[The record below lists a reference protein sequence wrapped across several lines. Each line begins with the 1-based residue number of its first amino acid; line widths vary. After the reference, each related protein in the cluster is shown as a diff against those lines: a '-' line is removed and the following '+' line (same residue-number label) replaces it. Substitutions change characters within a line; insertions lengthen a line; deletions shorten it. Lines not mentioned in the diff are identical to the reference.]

1 MRLIIHSI
9 CRLILLKTM
18 GLTTLWTNQF
28 LMPSRF
34 PAASW
39 LAAFLLLPLLGAAQ
53 VQEWAYHEPDHLDHS
68 HVLTWPDW
76 GTDRIIAAVAH
87 TDLGTYNS
95 GTTSSTPQGTSIL
108 TRQKDDGT
116 LMWQTKLGS
125 NFLLRLSDMKVIP
138 GTDGEEIALVGHR
151 RLSLTGTFSD
161 RGVLFIV
168 SSVDGSLLHEY
179 SLESNDPQNP
189 VDSRL
194 LGLEFYIHEGS
205 LNLACTG
212 WTGDVTTTGGNH
224 RGLYLRFGYQ
234 NTAPPVLLAGWE
246 LNSTANGGDRDYL
259 GKAVDIGTGIAVVGS
274 TNPFD
279 FNGDVHQAA
288 MAALFDYDGTPIWGQ
303 GYREFI
309 QPIVTDHTV
318 AADIMKV
325 DDGFLLAMNHFA
337 GSGMSLSSFNPTNG
351 DLINTQFVNVPASIS
366 TSENIKAFD
375 IEVHPDG
382 GWIVGGYI
390 KDHEWVDTNAVSQKG
405 NIPYFLTGTINAVN
419 GHVMLA
425 DMKAMEVPSKG
436 AGETVN
442 NWAYAPY
449 PNDHI
454 QPWVYHPE
462 MMALEA
468 DQDPNIDLI
477 LTGYRERPFNPNAFN
492 LNIIPTD
499 LAASTGPCDT
509 LDVPYLVNNG
519 ILESYTLP
527 SPEPMDLHFE
537 VISIDPIM
545 LGLGIIDCGELMPPP
560 VCSLP
565 TGLMESVT
573 CLSVDIETLGGFTPP
588 MDVQYAWD
596 FGDGTTL
603 AGTNLNHPPIHTYLA
618 AGTYTISMT
627 AYCVFDAATST
638 TLTRT
643 VTVEDCGDDCTPD
656 NDLVAA
662 LNMATSSF
670 CSIEYGLIGSVTP
683 VPGAD
688 IAWTLNGSA
697 LPSADGQWS
706 PTITGSVED
715 IEAAYDSGSY
725 TGELC
730 ATVTCPDGSSNT
742 QCLSFTLSVEAPDY
756 GLDFWLFCGS
766 GCFGT
771 AGTRSAVSLDMALW
785 DLDEAQYD
793 AEVHFSDG
801 TSYVLNLND
810 PQSIIKCFPYVP
822 FFKSACLRIYEEGGL
837 AAGDAPCYEVCESDA
852 CITVE
857 TIPPHLFE
865 QVAPTLG
872 LNPASCT
879 VTATPIPDEVESEV
893 SLMAFDTQY
902 PGGGSLAEFLD
913 AFLDGETF
921 ANQVMSSSAASGDYT
936 PAALGEG
943 SGSSSCYQVLEATV
957 SHPVVLHIPDDNGG
971 QLFHAGQP
979 VAPAFVDA
987 NPTAVVLSDPRLS
1000 LVGALLT
1007 DGPVD
1012 ILAQA
1017 NQQPQ
1022 VAFVPV
1028 DVSVY
1033 SGGVNAWSLP
1043 NGILGSAGPG
1053 GDDIFTTTPTSA
1065 DDVCELPTGDL
1076 GIQYEHGLL
1085 GMVSVVPASLSGNG
1099 EWDAL
1104 FPNGQI
1110 SMLDPTAAGQSTC
1123 PSEFSYLAEFRTTL
1137 LSSSCQANGIDD
1149 LSGNEGSCT
1158 FASSMLDNTDYDSN
1172 DAVYQLLATDGL
1184 IPAASGATDQNELI
1198 LEFNENYGDGMGAY
1212 GQWTISDAAGTVAAS
1227 GTIPNT
1233 VTEYTESISLPV
1245 GGSYVFEII
1254 TDCWSAYDQSQII
1267 LNLNHAGNIQPI
1279 ALFPAGAFI
1288 PGPVSSGFHIPDGIV
1303 IVPPTTPIDTTC
1315 DVSYTHELMTPG
1327 LQPYS
1332 SPGTYV
1338 AMENNIQLG
1347 YEVFF
1352 DGTAAQYNHASVV
1365 AALPAV
1371 GFGQVLSLSN
1381 INAVYDFSAFPNVS
1395 KVSFNFFD
1403 GAGVENLKVNGHTL
1417 LVDEFEFMPTTVAP
1431 GVTMSVATA
1440 IHPGYQT
1447 GLVTLTGNV
1456 QKLEVGGQQF
1466 YLDDVCVVHDGTVVP
1481 IATGS
1486 GCTAQCDVQTDF
1498 DLLTSGT
1505 RYGTIGGGANVSVS
1519 PGSQATTSDLVPI
1532 YLEPLHE
1539 IVPPNQYY
1547 NFLGVEPSPTGTGQE
1562 LWTNNITA
1570 QFDIQAVVD
1579 VTDTVCIAF
1588 RDEGGFENLWINGA
1602 APQRTPNGYG
1612 GLVVFDGTNI
1622 GGVNVHVSGAMVGGF
1637 TYEGVLT
1644 LVGDVDKLSIGGQ
1657 ELFLDDLCI
1666 SEGDGTSVP
1675 DITTVGDTTFLDGV
1689 DIQLTSLDAD
1699 GCQSLLSVDLG
1710 LWEDQVD
1717 SLGISLTDEDGAVAG
1732 SVQNLGGGQFLL
1744 SGSSLTPLSINLSVF
1759 VLQTIPVLVMEI
1771 PGISI
1776 PICTIDV
1783 PCFANAAFAAM
1794 DIGNCVAEFNYIGTA
1809 GNLDWTFDGVPV
1821 PAGNVFTHPIAQPGQ
1836 LVCVTVT
1843 DFNDPNCTDTYC
1855 QYVTVECGNDTTQ
1868 VDSCDVEF
1876 THELMAFGPVAIPGP
1891 GATVTSEEGIDL
1903 SFEDMVYIDGST
1915 NFGTADIMNAQPEA
1929 GDGQVLWL
1937 NNISAVYDL
1946 TGVGDVEQVK
1956 FEFFESGGIENLRIN
1971 GQTLVDDIDNM
1982 GGAALGGANV
1992 FVAYNTYIGFIAG
2005 EVIITG
2011 NVQELAVAGQEF
2023 YIDNLCVITADESAC
2038 IDSDADGIC
2047 DEDEVAGC
2055 TNAGSINYN
2064 PNATD
2069 DDGSCDD
2076 GTTATN
2082 DTTEIEIPN
2091 GLPCPT
2097 GCDHLVD
2104 FSTQTI
2110 GESWGAITS
2119 NPTYP
2124 LMPGDFMFAE
2134 NGIDLYVDRLNN
2146 AYNPPTYQKN
2156 GIVSS
2161 PWWAFGSG
2169 QVMHTNNATVTFDL
2183 DSIPTDS
2190 VCLDFLDLGGYEFLE
2205 VNGVAFSSFNGYGEL
2220 AAASGTMGGVQV
2232 QVIGN
2237 PIIQTTSSGPSTVGF
2252 NGRIVLIG
2260 NVDKLEIGG
2269 QEFWI
2274 DNLCI
2279 SETPPSAT
2287 LAEVLDEQ
2295 GEEGVLELFN
2305 LSVEVDS
2312 ANCQAAVAILPLD
2325 LPALTTAELQ
2335 LFGSE
2340 TGTYYS
2346 SEVLGSSEPPSGS
2359 ENNDSWIEPVSD
2371 VFLVPLPETDE
2382 PLMLQLY
2389 LEDFTTT
2396 LVIEIPGLIPG
2407 CGGGIIELPCVVDA
2421 TFVGFEIECGV
2432 VSILAPPAMA
2442 DASESWTVNG
2452 TAYVPTGDPHAFTL
2466 TLADGT
2472 VTTVCRTVVD
2482 PNLPDCEDTF
2492 CLTFV
2497 SDCTSDTCDYSF
2509 THELMAM
2516 GAVPPSTFFTEDHI
2530 VMHTAAFDAGLGG
2543 PPSIGSAWIDLTAVP
2558 GVGDNQVLLLSNTNA
2573 NYDLNALVNVDQV
2586 TLEYF
2591 DGAGIENLMIN
2602 GAFLIAEFGD
2612 LAGASFA
2619 HGGVDVFITR
2629 VAGAGY
2635 HYGEVILT
2643 GNVSE
2648 FAIGGQQFF
2657 IDNVCV
2663 SAEGVD
2669 CTNDTDQDGIC
2680 DEDEVAGC
2688 TNPYANNYDPNVTDD
2703 DGSCEDILGCMDEEA
2718 CNYNP
2723 NATSLDPDLPCL
2735 YPVPGYNCLGEGII
2749 SGCLDPAACNYDP
2762 QATNSVPDLC
2772 AYPVDGYDCQGYCV
2786 DVDEDGTCDLHEVAG
2801 CTYPEASNYDPE
2813 ATEDDGTCDLAV
2825 GNACPTDIDNDGSTT
2840 VSDLLLLLGS
2850 FSLDCE

>member
-1 MRLIIHSI
+1 MRLVILRLR
-9 CRLILLKTM
+9 RLILLVFT
-18 GLTTLWTNQF
+18 GLAILWTNQTV
-28 LMPSRF
+28 MSSRF

-39 LAAFLLLPLLGAAQ
+39 LAVLLLLPFLGTAQ
-53 VQEWAYHEPDHLDHS
+53 VQEWAYHELDHLDHS

-95 GTTSSTPQGTSIL
+95 GATNSTPQGTSIL

-151 RLSLTGTFSD
+151 RLSVTGTFSD

-179 SLESNDPQNP
+179 SLESNDPQSP

-246 LNSTANGGDRDYL
+246 LNSTANGGDHDYL

-288 MAALFDYDGTPIWGQ
+288 LAALFDYDGAQIWGQ
-303 GYREFI
+303 GYREFL

-337 GSGMSLSSFNPTNG
+337 GSGMSLSSLDPTNG
-351 DLINTQFVNVPASIS
+351 DLFNTQFVNVPASIS
-366 TSENIKAFD
+366 ISENIKAFD

-405 NIPYFLTGTINAVN
+405 NIPYFLNGAIDAVN
-419 GHVMLA
+419 GQVILA
-425 DMKAMEVPSKG
+425 DMKAMKVPSKG

-449 PNDHI
+449 PNDHF

-468 DQDPNIDLI
+468 GQDPNIDLI

-499 LAASTGPCDT
+499 LTAGTGPCDT
-509 LDVPYLVNNG
+509 LDVPYVVNNG
-519 ILESYTLP
+519 IMESYTLP
-527 SPEPMDLHFE
+527 SPTPIELHFE
-537 VISIDPIM
+537 VISIDPMM

-565 TGLMESVT
+565 TGLMESFT

-656 NDLVAA
+656 NDLVVA
-662 LNMATSSF
+662 LNMVTSNF

-688 IAWTLNGSA
+688 ITWTVNGSA
-697 LPSADGQWS
+697 LPAADGQWS

-715 IEAAYDSGSY
+715 IDTAYDSGSY

-742 QCLSFTLSVEAPDY
+742 QCLSFTLTVESPDY
-756 GLDFWLFCGS
+756 GLDFWLFCGG
-766 GCFGT
+766 GCYGMS
-771 AGTRSAVSLDMALW
+771 GTRSAVSLDMALW

-801 TSYVLNLND
+801 TSYVLNLNN

-822 FFKSACLRIYEEGGL
+822 YFKSACLRIYEEGGL

-852 CITVE
+852 CITLE

-872 LNPASCT
+872 INPASCT

-893 SLMAFDTQY
+893 SLMAFGTQY
-902 PGGGSLAEFLD
+902 PGGGSLTEFLD

-957 SHPVVLHIPDDNGG
+957 SHPVVLHIPDANGG
-971 QLFHAGQP
+971 QLYHAGQP
-979 VAPAFVDA
+979 VAPEFVDA
-987 NPTAVVLSDPRLS
+987 NPTAVVLSDPRLN

-1033 SGGVNAWSLP
+1033 SGGVNAWSPP
-1043 NGILGSAGPG
+1043 NGVLGSANPG
-1053 GDDIFTTTPTSA
+1053 GDDILTTTPTSA
-1065 DDVCELPTGDL
+1065 DDVCELPFGDL
-1076 GIQYEHGLL
+1076 GIQYDHGLL
-1085 GMVSVVPASLSGNG
+1085 GMLSVVPASLAGSG

-1110 SMLDPTAAGQSTC
+1110 SMLDPAAAGQTTC
-1123 PSEFSYLAEFRTTL
+1123 PSEFSYLAEFRTNL
-1137 LSSSCQANGIDD
+1137 LSTSCQANGINDQA
-1149 LSGNEGSCT
+1149 GNEGSCT
-1158 FASSMLDNTDYDSN
+1158 FASALENASDGDFN
-1172 DAVYQLLATDGL
+1172 DVVIQLLATDGI
-1184 IPAASGATDQNELI
+1184 IPTASGATDQNELI
-1198 LEFNENYGDGMGAY
+1198 LEFSENQGDGMSGY
-1212 GQWTISDAAGTVAAS
+1212 GQWTITDAAGAVAAS
-1227 GTIPNT
+1227 GTIPNNIA
-1233 VTEYTESISLPV
+1233 EYTEIISLPV

-1267 LNLNHAGNIQPI
+1267 LNLNNAGNIQPI
-1279 ALFPAGAFI
+1279 ALFPAGGFI

-1352 DGTAAQYNHASVV
+1352 DGSATQYNHASVM

-1440 IHPGYQT
+1440 AHPGYQV
-1447 GLVTLTGNV
+1447 GLVTLSGNV

-1486 GCTAQCDVQTDF
+1486 GCTAQCDEQTDF

-1505 RYGTIGGGANVSVS
+1505 RYGAIGGGANVSVS
-1519 PGSQATTSDLVPI
+1519 PGNQATTSDLVPI

-1570 QFDIQAVVD
+1570 QFDIQAVID

-1588 RDEGGFENLWINGA
+1588 RDQGGFENLWVNGA
-1602 APQRTPNGYG
+1602 APQRSPNGYG

-1622 GGVNVHVSGAMVGGF
+1622 GGVDVHVSGAMVGGF
-1637 TYEGVLT
+1637 KYEGVLT

-1666 SEGDGTSVP
+1666 SEGDGTGVP
-1675 DITTVGDTTFLDGV
+1675 DIATVGDTTFLDGV

-1699 GCQSLLSVDLG
+1699 GCQSLLSIDLG
-1710 LWEDQVD
+1710 IWEDQVD

-1771 PGISI
+1771 PGIFDI
-1776 PICTIDV
+1776 PDCPIDI
-1783 PCFANAAFAAM
+1783 PCFAHAAFAAM
-1794 DIGNCVAEFNYIGTA
+1794 DIDNCVAEFNYIGTA

-1855 QYVTVECGNDTTQ
+1855 QYVMVECGNDTTQ
-1868 VDSCDVEF
+1868 VGSCDVEF
-1876 THELMAFGPVAIPGP
+1876 THELMPFGPVTIPGP
-1891 GATVTSEEGIDL
+1891 GVTVETEDGIDL
-1903 SFEDMVYIDGST
+1903 SFQDIVYIDGST

-1937 NNISAVYDL
+1937 NNIMAVYDVSAA
-1946 TGVGDVEQVK
+1946 GPVQQVS
-1956 FEFFESGGIENLRIN
+1956 FEFIDYGGLENLRIN
-1971 GQTLVDDIDNM
+1971 GALLVDDIDNM
-1982 GGAALGGANV
+1982 HGANLGGVDV
-1992 FVAYNTYIGFIAG
+1992 FVAYNTYSGFIAG
-2005 EVIITG
+2005 EVILTG
-2011 NVQELAVAGQEF
+2011 NVEELGVAGQEF
-2023 YIDNLCVITADESAC
+2023 YIDNVCLIAGEANGGDCDHECDYTTDFDSDYSSNSWGDPAAGASVAVVEYDFAFTSGNIDVYAIPTLHASIAACGDPLYQYMTTETAGIFGVGRVLRLNNIGARFDIQSAVPETDTVCVAYRYAGNLRGFTLNGTMYCSMDPSMAALDNTVIQGCLVQVDEVLETTANGSVVAASGVLTIIGDVNNIEFRGDEVWVDDLCVSAPEGPSNLADFIEDEGAEALLAMMNPQIEYDAEGCSLAASLDLSDTNLPTADALDLQLVGAETGTVYSTVSFTLGDAVYVAGMV
-2038 IDSDADGIC
+2038 ADGI
-2047 DEDEVAGC
+2047 
-2055 TNAGSINYN
+2055 T
-2064 PNATD
+2064 
-2069 DDGSCDD
+2069 
-2076 GTTATN
+2076 
-2082 DTTEIEIPN
+2082 
-2091 GLPCPT
+2091 
-2097 GCDHLVD
+2097 
-2104 FSTQTI
+2104 
-2110 GESWGAITS
+2110 
-2119 NPTYP
+2119 
-2124 LMPGDFMFAE
+2124 
-2134 NGIDLYVDRLNN
+2134 
-2146 AYNPPTYQKN
+2146 
-2156 GIVSS
+2156 
-2161 PWWAFGSG
+2161 
-2169 QVMHTNNATVTFDL
+2169 
-2183 DSIPTDS
+2183 
-2190 VCLDFLDLGGYEFLE
+2190 
-2205 VNGVAFSSFNGYGEL
+2205 
-2220 AAASGTMGGVQV
+2220 
-2232 QVIGN
+2232 
-2237 PIIQTTSSGPSTVGF
+2237 TTSGMPHITTWVGLLLTDIPET
-2252 NGRIVLIG
+2252 NGEMLLVSIALTEG
-2260 NVDKLEIGG
+2260 NTFIALGVD
-2269 QEFWI
+2269 
-2274 DNLCI
+2274 
-2279 SETPPSAT
+2279 
-2287 LAEVLDEQ
+2287 
-2295 GEEGVLELFN
+2295 GVL
-2305 LSVEVDS
+2305 V
-2312 ANCQAAVAILPLD
+2312 
-2325 LPALTTAELQ
+2325 
-2335 LFGSE
+2335 
-2340 TGTYYS
+2340 
-2346 SEVLGSSEPPSGS
+2346 
-2359 ENNDSWIEPVSD
+2359 
-2371 VFLVPLPETDE
+2371 
-2382 PLMLQLY
+2382 
-2389 LEDFTTT
+2389 
-2396 LVIEIPGLIPG
+2396 PG
-2407 CGGGIIELPCVVDA
+2407 CNDA
-2421 TFVGFEIECGV
+2421 
-2432 VSILAPPAMA
+2432 
-2442 DASESWTVNG
+2442 
-2452 TAYVPTGDPHAFTL
+2452 PTP
-2466 TLADGT
+2466 
-2472 VTTVCRTVVD
+2472 
-2482 PNLPDCEDTF
+2482 
-2492 CLTFV
+2492 
-2497 SDCTSDTCDYSF
+2497 
-2509 THELMAM
+2509 
-2516 GAVPPSTFFTEDHI
+2516 
-2530 VMHTAAFDAGLGG
+2530 
-2543 PPSIGSAWIDLTAVP
+2543 
-2558 GVGDNQVLLLSNTNA
+2558 
-2573 NYDLNALVNVDQV
+2573 
-2586 TLEYF
+2586 
-2591 DGAGIENLMIN
+2591 
-2602 GAFLIAEFGD
+2602 
-2612 LAGASFA
+2612 
-2619 HGGVDVFITR
+2619 
-2629 VAGAGY
+2629 
-2635 HYGEVILT
+2635 
-2643 GNVSE
+2643 
-2648 FAIGGQQFF
+2648 
-2657 IDNVCV
+2657 
-2663 SAEGVD
+2663 
-2669 CTNDTDQDGIC
+2669 
-2680 DEDEVAGC
+2680 
-2688 TNPYANNYDPNVTDD
+2688 
-2703 DGSCEDILGCMDEEA
+2703 
-2718 CNYNP
+2718 
-2723 NATSLDPDLPCL
+2723 
-2735 YPVPGYNCLGEGII
+2735 
-2749 SGCLDPAACNYDP
+2749 
-2762 QATNSVPDLC
+2762 
-2772 AYPVDGYDCQGYCV
+2772 
-2786 DVDEDGTCDLHEVAG
+2786 G
-2801 CTYPEASNYDPE
+2801 CTYPEAENYNPD
-2813 ATEDDGTCDLAV
+2813 ADEDDGSCVIL
-2825 GNACPTDIDNDGSTT
+2825 GSNPCPTDINGDGVTS
-2840 VSDLLLLLGS
+2840 VPDLLELLGQ
-2850 FSLDCE
+2850 FSAVCEE